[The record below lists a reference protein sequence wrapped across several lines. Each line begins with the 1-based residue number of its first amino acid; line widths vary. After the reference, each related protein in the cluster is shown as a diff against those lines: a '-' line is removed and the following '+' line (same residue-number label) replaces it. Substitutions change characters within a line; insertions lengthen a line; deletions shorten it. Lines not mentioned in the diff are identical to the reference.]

1 MSSTFNPSSPADVKE
16 IVEWALSSA
25 TPMAIVGNNSKKFLG
40 QPTNLDVTLDLSNLK
55 GIVTYEPS
63 ELVLTARPGTTLK
76 EVRETLEERGQELA
90 FEPPDYGAFFGK
102 DSDRATLGGTIAC
115 NLSGPRRI
123 RAGGARD
130 HFLGMQAVNGR
141 AEIFKAGGKVVKN
154 VTGYDLCKLIAGS
167 YGTLALLTETT
178 FKVLPKSEKVR
189 TVLISGLTDQIAL
202 SIFQKIMA
210 GPVEPTALA
219 HLPMGIAKRSD
230 VDLVSESSTSISA
243 IRLEGP
249 TPSVLQRTKTL
260 LQYLQPFGPTEELH
274 GHRSAIFW
282 REIADLRPFV
292 GNLNS
297 TIWRIIVPPSRSS
310 SIIQT
315 LCERFDIS
323 WFYDWA
329 GGLIW
334 IESEFEA
341 DALHTAI
348 RAGVAEEGG
357 QALVIRKGNGL
368 SVSAEVFQPL
378 PKPIFQL
385 NYRVK
390 QAFDPNAIFNPGRVY
405 TGI

>member
-16 IVEWALSSA
+16 TVEWALSSA
-25 TPMAIVGNNSKKFLG
+25 TPMAIVGNNSKKLLG

-55 GIVTYEPS
+55 GIITYEPS

-76 EVRETLEERGQELA
+76 EVREILEERGQELA

-123 RAGGARD
+123 RTGGARD

-189 TVLISGLTDQIAL
+189 TILVSGLTDQFAL

-210 GPVEPTALA
+210 GPAEPTALA

-230 VDLVSESSTSISA
+230 VDLVSEGSTSISA
-243 IRLEGP
+243 IRMEGP

-260 LQYLQPFGPTEELH
+260 LQYLQPFGHTEELH
-274 GHRSAIFW
+274 GHRSAILW
-282 REIADLRPFV
+282 KEIADLHSFV

-297 TIWRIIVPPSRSS
+297 TIWRVIVPPSSSS
-310 SIIQT
+310 SITQT
-315 LCERFDIS
+315 LSEQFDIS

>member
-1 MSSTFNPSSPADVKE
+1 MSSTFNPSSPTEVQE
-16 IVEWALSSA
+16 TVEWALNSA
-25 TPMAIVGNNSKKFLG
+25 TPMAIAGNNSKKLLG
-40 QPTNLDVTLDLSNLK
+40 QPHNLDVKLNLSHLK
-55 GIVTYEPS
+55 GIITYEPS

-76 EVRETLEERGQELA
+76 EVSDTLEECGQELA
-90 FEPPDYGAFFGK
+90 FEPPDYGPFFGEAQDK
-102 DSDRATLGGTIAC
+102 ATLGGTIAC

-178 FKVLPKSEKVR
+178 LKVLPKSEKVR
-189 TVLISGLTDQIAL
+189 TILVSGLTDQSAL
-202 SIFQKIMA
+202 SIFQKVMA
-210 GPVEPTALA
+210 GPKEPSALA
-219 HLPMGIAKRSD
+219 HLPNNIAKRSS
-230 VDLVSESSTSISA
+230 VDLVSEGTMSISA

-249 TPSVLQRTKTL
+249 APSVLRRTETL
-260 LQYLQPFGPTEELH
+260 VQDLQAFGHVAELH
-274 GHRSAIFW
+274 GRRSKLFW
-282 REIADLRPFV
+282 KEIANLNPFV
-292 GNLNS
+292 GNLSS
-297 TIWRIIVPPSRSS
+297 TIWRVIVAPSNSS
-310 SIIQT
+310 SITRT
-315 LCERFDIS
+315 LSTQFDIS

-334 IESEFEA
+334 IESEFET

-348 RAGVAEEGG
+348 RALVAAAGG
-357 QALVIRKGNGL
+357 QSLVIRRGKNL
-368 SVSAEVFQPL
+368 SASTEIFQPL
-378 PKPIFQL
+378 PKSIFQL

-390 QAFDPNAIFNPGRVY
+390 QSFDPKVIFNPGRVY

>member
-1 MSSTFNPSSPADVKE
+1 MSSTFKPSSPADVKE
-16 IVEWALSSA
+16 TVEWALSSA
-25 TPMAIVGNNSKKFLG
+25 TPMAIVGNNSKKLLG

-55 GIVTYEPS
+55 GIITYEPS

-90 FEPPDYGAFFGK
+90 FEPPDYGAFFGE

-123 RAGGARD
+123 RTGGARD

-189 TVLISGLTDQIAL
+189 TILVSGLTDQFAL

-210 GPVEPTALA
+210 GPAEPTALA

-230 VDLVSESSTSISA
+230 VDLVSEGSTSISA
-243 IRLEGP
+243 IRMEGP

-260 LQYLQPFGPTEELH
+260 LQYLQPFGHTEELH
-274 GHRSAIFW
+274 GHRSAILW
-282 REIADLRPFV
+282 KEIADLHSFV

-297 TIWRIIVPPSRSS
+297 TIWRVIVPPSSSS
-310 SIIQT
+310 SITQT
-315 LCERFDIS
+315 LSEQFDIS

-334 IESEFEA
+334 IESEFKA

-348 RAGVAEEGG
+348 RAGVAEKGG
-357 QALVIRKGNGL
+357 QALVIRRGNGL
-368 SVSAEVFQPL
+368 SISTEVFQPL

-385 NYRVK
+385 NRRVK